1 MRLTVIG
8 CGHLGATHA
17 ACMAEIGHD
26 VLGVDIDEDK
36 VDLLNTG
43 RAWFFEPGLD
53 EMLARHT
60 QAGRLRFT
68 TSFAEAAR
76 FGTVHFLGVG
86 TPDLPGGE
94 GYDLS
99 QVFGAARAL
108 APHLAGPALII
119 GKSTVPP
126 GTASRLAADL
136 GKTAPAADTI
146 EVAWNPEFLR
156 EGHAV
161 ADTLR
166 PDRIVAGVRSPMA
179 EATTRE
185 IYRPLTDA
193 GVPLIVTDAVTAELV
208 KGAANAFLAAK
219 VSFINAMSDICAATG
234 ASVATLAD
242 ALGMDARIGRAFLT
256 AGLGYG
262 GGCLPKDVRG
272 LRAFAASTGNRGAG
286 AVSLL
291 TVLDE
296 INSARRQQVVA
307 LVQTLL
313 GELPGKRIALWGA
326 AFKPGTD
333 DVRDSPGLDVA
344 DRLCRLG
351 AEVVV
356 YDPQA
361 TGNALVAFPHLGY
374 ADSAAAAARQAD
386 AVLVVTAW
394 PEFAAL
400 DPAETT
406 ATVRDRLL
414 IDACQAVDPA
424 RWRAAGW
431 TVAAPFPTSPPKG
444 ADVTSSTL
452 LRGRCRARWRG
463 VRDSGCGGQTPAL
476 AGGDGLLACDA
487 AAEQVRAQRG
497 SGDRQR
503 RGGLAADAALLRV
516 GGDP

>member
-17 ACMAEIGHD
+17 ACMAEIGHE

-36 VDLLNTG
+36 VGLLNTG

-60 QAGRLRFT
+60 RNGRLRFT
-68 TSFAEAAR
+68 SSFKEAAT

-86 TPDLPGGE
+86 TPGLPDSD

-99 QVFGAARAL
+99 QVFGSVAAL
-108 APHLAGPALII
+108 APHLTRPALVL

-126 GTASRLAADL
+126 GTTSRLTHELRNA
-136 GKTAPAADTI
+136 APAGDAI

-166 PDRIVAGVRSPMA
+166 PDRIVAGVPGVAA
-179 EATTRE
+179 ETTVRE
-185 IYRPLTDA
+185 VYRPMTEA
-193 GVPLIVTDAVTAELV
+193 GVPLVVTDAVTAELV
-208 KGAANAFLAAK
+208 KGAANAFLATK
-219 VSFINAMSDICAATG
+219 VSFINAMADICAWTG
-234 ASVATLAD
+234 ADVAVLAD
-242 ALGMDARIGRAFLT
+242 AVGMDQRIGRAFLT

-272 LRAFAASTGNRGAG
+272 LAEFAATAG
-286 AVSLL
+286 AVGAASLL
-291 TVLDE
+291 SVVDE
-296 INSARRQQVVA
+296 INSGRRQQVVD
-307 LVQTLL
+307 LVHRLL
-313 GELPGKRIALWGA
+313 GPLAGKRIALWGA

-344 DRLCRLG
+344 DRLSRLG

-374 ADSAAAAARQAD
+374 ANSAVAAAYQAD
-386 AVLVVTAW
+386 AVLMVTAW
-394 PEFAAL
+394 PEFAAI
-400 DPAETT
+400 DPGTT
-406 ATVRDRLL
+406 NVPVRGRLL
-414 IDACQAVDPA
+414 IDACQAVRPA

-431 TVAAPFPTSPPKG
+431 TVAAPFPAPDYPE
-444 ADVTSSTL
+444 
-452 LRGRCRARWRG
+452 R
-463 VRDSGCGGQTPAL
+463 TPL
-476 AGGDGLLACDA
+476 TPDA
-487 AAEQVRAQRG
+487 APG
-497 SGDRQR
+497 FRQ
-503 RGGLAADAALLRV
+503 G
-516 GGDP
+516 

>member
-1 MRLTVIG
+1 
-8 CGHLGATHA
+8 
-17 ACMAEIGHD
+17 
-26 VLGVDIDEDK
+26 
-36 VDLLNTG
+36 
-43 RAWFFEPGLD
+43 
-53 EMLARHT
+53 
-60 QAGRLRFT
+60 
-68 TSFAEAAR
+68 
-76 FGTVHFLGVG
+76 
-86 TPDLPGGE
+86 
-94 GYDLS
+94 
-99 QVFGAARAL
+99 
-108 APHLAGPALII
+108 
-119 GKSTVPP
+119 
-126 GTASRLAADL
+126 
-136 GKTAPAADTI
+136 
-146 EVAWNPEFLR
+146 
-156 EGHAV
+156 
-161 ADTLR
+161 
-166 PDRIVAGVRSPMA
+166 
-179 EATTRE
+179 
-185 IYRPLTDA
+185 
-193 GVPLIVTDAVTAELV
+193 VTDAVTAELV

-272 LRAFAASTGNRGAG
+272 LRAFAASTGSRGAG

-296 INSARRQQVVA
+296 INSARRQQVVG

-386 AVLVVTAW
+386 VVLVVTAW
-394 PEFAAL
+394 REFTAL

-406 ATVRDRLL
+406 AAVRDRLL

-424 RWRAAGW
+424 RWREAGW
-431 TVAAPFPTSPPKG
+431 TVAAPFPTSSPKG

-452 LRGRCRARWRG
+452 LRGRCRIEHVGAGCG
-463 VRDSGCGGQTPAL
+463 VRG
-476 AGGDGLLACDA
+476 
-487 AAEQVRAQRG
+487 
-497 SGDRQR
+497 
-503 RGGLAADAALLRV
+503 ADAGVSRR
-516 GGDP
+516 

>member
-36 VDLLNTG
+36 VGLLNTG

-53 EMLARHT
+53 EMLSRHT

-86 TPDLPGGE
+86 TPDLPEGG

-99 QVFGAARAL
+99 QVFGAAGAL
-108 APHLAGPALII
+108 APHLTGPALII

-126 GTASRLAADL
+126 GTARRLAAEL
-136 GKTAPAADTI
+136 SKTAPAADAI

-166 PDRIVAGVRSPMA
+166 PDRIVAGVQSPIA
-179 EATTRE
+179 EAITRE

-234 ASVATLAD
+234 ADVATLAD

-272 LRAFAASTGNRGAG
+272 LRAFAASTGARGAG

-296 INSARRQQVVA
+296 INSARRQQVVGLA
-307 LVQTLL
+307 QTLL

-351 AEVVV
+351 VEVVV
-356 YDPQA
+356 HDPQA

-394 PEFAAL
+394 PEFAVL

-406 ATVRDRLL
+406 AAVRDRLL

-431 TVAAPFPTSPPKG
+431 TVAAPFPTSSPKG
-444 ADVTSSTL
+444 ADVTSSTP
-452 LRGRCRARWRG
+452 LRGRRHIEHVRAGAASG
-463 VRDSGCGGQTPAL
+463 VRVRGAGAGVWRSGVHA
-476 AGGDGLLACDA
+476 
-487 AAEQVRAQRG
+487 
-497 SGDRQR
+497 SR
-503 RGGLAADAALLRV
+503 RR
-516 GGDP
+516 

>member
-1 MRLTVIG
+1 
-8 CGHLGATHA
+8 
-17 ACMAEIGHD
+17 
-26 VLGVDIDEDK
+26 
-36 VDLLNTG
+36 
-43 RAWFFEPGLD
+43 
-53 EMLARHT
+53 
-60 QAGRLRFT
+60 
-68 TSFAEAAR
+68 
-76 FGTVHFLGVG
+76 
-86 TPDLPGGE
+86 
-94 GYDLS
+94 
-99 QVFGAARAL
+99 
-108 APHLAGPALII
+108 
-119 GKSTVPP
+119 
-126 GTASRLAADL
+126 
-136 GKTAPAADTI
+136 
-146 EVAWNPEFLR
+146 
-156 EGHAV
+156 
-161 ADTLR
+161 
-166 PDRIVAGVRSPMA
+166 
-179 EATTRE
+179 
-185 IYRPLTDA
+185 
-193 GVPLIVTDAVTAELV
+193 
-208 KGAANAFLAAK
+208 
-219 VSFINAMSDICAATG
+219 
-234 ASVATLAD
+234 VATLAD

-272 LRAFAASTGNRGAG
+272 LRAFAASTGSRGAG

-406 ATVRDRLL
+406 AAVRDRLL

-452 LRGRCRARWRG
+452 LRGRCHIEHVGAG
-463 VRDSGCGGQTPAL
+463 AG
-476 AGGDGLLACDA
+476 AGG
-487 AAEQVRAQRG
+487 
-497 SGDRQR
+497 R
-503 RGGLAADAALLRV
+503 RRR
-516 GGDP
+516 